1 MPHLPPISPD
11 RMGELK
17 TLGQICD
24 HLGSQAAQP
33 AEDLAATSPPES
45 ATEETGRV
53 PTAVIRQDLLFE
65 EAPFARGEK
74 AQYPENTTLYIVG
87 QGTGARTA
95 AGGWPDGNGR
105 AYGPNSCAHRDLCR
119 SRDRAEPLLRPGD
132 CSRPNR
138 QLSRQTIAIPAT
150 TTGSCCRRSSQP
162 AGLPTTSKL
171 PLTAEAAI
179 LATVTFMDGRFGPG
193 RREDRCPHNRWPC
206 RPCEDG
212 RYRMAGSGLPCLRLC
227 AGLVRSRRTWSSA

>member
-87 QGTGARTA
+87 QGTGA
-95 AGGWPDGNGR
+95 
-105 AYGPNSCAHRDLCR
+105 
-119 SRDRAEPLLRPGD
+119 E
-132 CSRPNR
+132 R
-138 QLSRQTIAIPAT
+138 QLADGLTRQ
-150 TTGSCCRRSSQP
+150 GVRSE
-162 AGLPTTSKL
+162 ALPIETFI
-171 PLTAEAAI
+171 EE
-179 LATVTFMDGRFGPG
+179 ATVLS
-193 RREDRCPHNRWPC
+193 PC
-206 RPCEDG
+206 C
-212 RYRMAGSGLPCLRLC
+212 
-227 AGLVRSRRTWSSA
+227 GLVLFAPN